1 MKGFNRI
8 CACIVGLVFLVAGLL
23 KLMDPVGARLV
34 LQDYFAFFHIGF
46 LRSAAGL
53 FAVIFALAES
63 MIGAALITGVWR
75 RIVALVSGCLLA
87 FFTLLT
93 LIILIANPAMDCGC
107 FGQAIKLSHG
117 ATFVKNLLLCGIWGL
132 AFLPLRD
139 YGQPQR
145 VKFVS
150 FSIAGISILLFTLY
164 SCLSIPL
171 ADYASFKPG
180 TELEQVTE
188 TPLSF
193 YDASGNYVDELA
205 LEGKVMIVSVPRPD
219 KLGAGN
225 LKRMSAFVR
234 RASAA
239 GFRTIL
245 LAASAPGEIENELAA
260 PDLLGMTYFADP
272 RLLLT
277 LNRSN
282 GGVSYI
288 SDGQVIA
295 KWAAGSRPDA
305 ATLAELQA
313 ADPLE
318 TLVRTKNSG
327 KLKFQAFLLYVSA
340 VILLL

>member
-150 FSIAGISILLFTLY
+150 FSIAASCAITRDCNSFFMPANLISSAWAMRCTGMPDIMETTFAISSASTTLR
-164 SCLSIPL
+164 SSFNC
-171 ADYASFKPG
+171 ASH
-180 TELEQVTE
+180 
-188 TPLSF
+188 
-193 YDASGNYVDELA
+193 
-205 LEGKVMIVSVPRPD
+205 
-219 KLGAGN
+219 
-225 LKRMSAFVR
+225 SAF
-234 RASAA
+234 
-239 GFRTIL
+239 
-245 LAASAPGEIENELAA
+245 
-260 PDLLGMTYFADP
+260 MT
-272 RLLLT
+272 
-277 LNRSN
+277 S
-282 GGVSYI
+282 S
-288 SDGQVIA
+288 
-295 KWAAGSRPDA
+295 WAINSFSLSR
-305 ATLAELQA
+305 
-313 ADPLE
+313 
-318 TLVRTKNSG
+318 
-327 KLKFQAFLLYVSA
+327 
-340 VILLL
+340 